1 MKTAIARFSALCW
14 SVAVIGLSSS
24 CTSLQLPDQALVYQ
38 EVFYLTVRKES
49 ESDKPSKEYTG
60 ERGPPSY
67 GVAMVALDPD
77 EAFTPNAQPQQNRIL
92 HQEEQL
98 HSDDV
103 QQVVKE
109 SKPQF
114 LDQVQNYSNDS
125 NQDKEVLLYL
135 HGYKRDFSDSLTNA
149 AKLRHELAF
158 SGPVIAFSWP
168 SNNTFSGY
176 PSDVENIDWSEPYL
190 RQLILAL
197 AESLPGA
204 KIHIIAHSLGNRAL
218 IGSLIQL
225 EHEPKIRKNWPLGEI
240 VFVAP
245 DLDKEHFVEE
255 TSKRLKWI
263 PSRMTLYVSAR
274 DFPLMTAGQVFQYPR
289 LGDSRKGPPIIEGI
303 ETVDVSDAIKITSG
317 HGYYEESSIAIEDL
331 YHLIGKGESASERPH
346 LRKVDSQDGVYWR
359 LQPISEESN

>member
-1 MKTAIARFSALCW
+1 MKTATARFSALCW

-24 CTSLQLPDQALVYQ
+24 CTSLQLPDRALVYQ

-49 ESDKPSKEYTG
+49 ESEKLSKRYTG
-60 ERGPPSY
+60 DRGPPSY

-77 EAFTPNAQPQQNRIL
+77 EAFTPNAQPQQNWIL
-92 HQEEQL
+92 QQEEQL
-98 HSDDV
+98 HSDDI

-109 SKPQF
+109 SKSQF
-114 LDQVQNYSNDS
+114 LDQVQNYPNDS
-125 NQDKEVLLYL
+125 QQDKDVLLYL
-135 HGYKRDFSDSLTNA
+135 HGYKKDFSDSLTNA

-218 IGSLIQL
+218 IGSFIQL
-225 EHEPKIRKNWPLGEI
+225 EHEPTIRKDWPLGEI
-240 VFVAP
+240 VFMAP

-255 TSKRLKWI
+255 TSKRLSWI

-274 DFPLMTAGQVFQYPR
+274 DIPLMTAGSVFQYPR
-289 LGDSRKGPPIIEGI
+289 LGDSREGPPIINGI
-303 ETVDVSDAIKITSG
+303 ETVDVSDAINITSG

-331 YHLIGKGESASERPH
+331 YHLIREGKSASDRPN
-346 LRKVDSQDGVYWR
+346 LREVNLKDGVYWR
-359 LQPISEESN
+359 LQPIPGKTN